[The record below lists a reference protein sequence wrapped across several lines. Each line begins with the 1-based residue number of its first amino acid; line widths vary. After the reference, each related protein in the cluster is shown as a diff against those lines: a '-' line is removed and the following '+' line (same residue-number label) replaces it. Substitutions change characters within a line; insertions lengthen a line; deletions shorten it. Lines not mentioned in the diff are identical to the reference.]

1 MTVLIELTQVLHK
14 QGEIYIVLNILT
26 NENCIKSRY
35 LMINNSDYN
44 YILQEYK
51 TFQNLII
58 LCGDVI
64 SKIQYILGYLT
75 HKIDRNHVAGTK

>member
-14 QGEIYIVLNILT
+14 QGEILNILT
-26 NENCIKSRY
+26 NENCINSRKKICRIY
-35 LMINNSDYN
+35 LMINNFDYN

-58 LCGDVI
+58 L
-64 SKIQYILGYLT
+64 
-75 HKIDRNHVAGTK
+75 